1 MERYPVLWIGKIN
14 NVKKSK
20 LHKAIYRFKAVPIK
34 IPMKFFSEREQ
45 IILKFKGNN
54 RSQIAK
60 AILKKK
66 TKPEEIT
73 CPDLKLS

>member
-45 IILKFKGNN
+45 IILKLKGNN
-54 RSQIAK
+54 S
-60 AILKKK
+60 
-66 TKPEEIT
+66 
-73 CPDLKLS
+73 S